1 MQTWIA
7 LFRGINVGGRNI
19 LPMADLVAE
28 LQSLNLRSVRTYI
41 QSGNALFE
49 SSARSAGSI
58 GKKIAKRIEE
68 THGFRPHVLL
78 LKDTELADAIAK
90 NPYADS
96 ELDPKTVHFFF
107 MGDLPID
114 PNVDDIE
121 DATATSES
129 FTIVNRVLY
138 LHAPDGIGR
147 SKLAAKAE
155 TLLGVPT
162 TARNLRTVQRLLDM
176 TTE

>member
-7 LFRGINVGGRNI
+7 LFRGINVGGHNI

-41 QSGNALFE
+41 QSGNAVFE

-58 GKKIAKRIEE
+58 GKRVAKRIEE
-68 THGFRPHVLL
+68 THGFRPQVLL
-78 LKDTELADAIAK
+78 LKDTELADVIAK
-90 NPYADS
+90 NPYSDS
-96 ELDPKTVHFFF
+96 KLDPKTVHFFF
-107 MGDLPID
+107 MDDLPID
-114 PNVDDIE
+114 PNIDDIE
-121 DATATSES
+121 DAKAASES
-129 FTIVNRVLY
+129 FTIMGRVFY

-155 TLLGVPT
+155 RLLGVPT
-162 TARNLRTVQRLLDM
+162 TARNRRTVRKLFDM